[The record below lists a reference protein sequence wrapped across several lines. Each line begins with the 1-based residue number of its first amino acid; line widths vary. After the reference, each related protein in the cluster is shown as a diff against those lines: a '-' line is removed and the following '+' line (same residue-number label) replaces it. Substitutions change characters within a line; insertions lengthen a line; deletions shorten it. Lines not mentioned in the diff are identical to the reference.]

1 MMTAVYLH
9 CNLNLNTLKYNYFL
23 YRLHS
28 LQYYSYSYSSIVYL
42 GWSEDDIVTKL
53 VTYFFMYVG
62 MYDVLLLFYLFY
74 LIKIKYLY
82 LFVSLFEQN
91 LGII

>member
-28 LQYYSYSYSSIVYL
+28 LQYYSYSSIVYL

>member
-1 MMTAVYLH
+1 LH

-28 LQYYSYSYSSIVYL
+28 LQYYSYSSIVYL